1 MSQPGGDPA
10 FAHGY
15 LRFVALLVL
24 LPLSLLK
31 QLYDAL
37 LQWLSPKP
45 LTWEWDTVR
54 DEEFPTRAFPRRKSA
69 SKRPPNPFGDL
80 D

>member
-1 MSQPGGDPA
+1 MSTQPGGDPA

-15 LRFVALLVL
+15 LRMIALLVL

-54 DEEFPTRAFPRRKSA
+54 KNLERFPVEISSKGLRNAF
-69 SKRPPNPFGDL
+69 
-80 D
+80 

>member
-1 MSQPGGDPA
+1 MSAQLGGDPA

-15 LRFVALLVL
+15 LRMIALLVL

-54 DEEFPTRAFPRRKSA
+54 
-69 SKRPPNPFGDL
+69 
-80 D
+80 